1 MNTGSNYQ
9 QEFDQLT
16 AELIKIGKT
25 DEYLTVEPSNKFND
39 DKRNIRA
46 REIGLRLNEM
56 GGKKLMQHAYSK
68 VKTALGRVTA
78 RELEFAWDGI
88 GEWLA

>member
-25 DEYLTVEPSNKFND
+25 DEYLTVEPNSKFND
-39 DKRNIRA
+39 EKRNIRA

-56 GGKKLMQHAYSK
+56 GGKKMMQQAYSK
-68 VKTALGRVTA
+68 VKTALGGVPA